1 MKYILIA
8 TKGDTIKTSVLKEQ
22 ETILLKSTIEQLKL
36 LGYSIKVYYGHELN
50 EYHYGNE

>member
-8 TKGDTIKTSVLKEQ
+8 KKGDTIKTSVFKEQ
-22 ETILLKSTIEQLKL
+22 ETILLKGTIEHLKL

-50 EYHYGNE
+50 EYRYDSE

>member
-8 TKGDTIKTSVLKEQ
+8 TKGDVTKTSVLKEQ
-22 ETILLKSTIEQLKL
+22 ETTLLKLTIEHLKL

-50 EYHYGNE
+50 EYNYDNE

>member
-8 TKGDTIKTSVLKEQ
+8 KKGDTIKTSILNDHETVLLKEL
-22 ETILLKSTIEQLKL
+22 IKHLKL

-50 EYHYGNE
+50 EYRYDNE

>member
-8 TKGDTIKTSVLKEQ
+8 TKGDTIKTSVLKRQ
-22 ETILLKSTIEQLKL
+22 ETTLLNLTIEHLKL

-50 EYHYGNE
+50 KYHYDNE